1 MVIRTLS
8 ALHYRNLNEIVVE
21 FSEGVNLLY
30 GDNGQGKTNL
40 VESIYFITH
49 LDSFR
54 TGQLSAL
61 IQNGQRAGHIQAL
74 IDSHGQTCKAT
85 VEITPRGRR
94 VWLDDEPIRRLSE
107 YVGRFFSIVFNPENL
122 FAFRQQPHE
131 RRMTLDRYLSF
142 LEPEY
147 VAELRE
153 FRTIHAQKNQL
164 LKAEQRPDLADW
176 NGLFAQKCYTIG
188 AYRSALIAGLN
199 PLLSQVHQRLVGGES
214 ALRLVYQPSLSGP
227 VEAMRERL
235 AAVEPQE
242 VRSRF
247 ALFGV
252 HRDDVQ
258 LVDGHGRESEQFS
271 QGEFRLALLALKLAM
286 SEYLAGREKSR
297 PVLIFDD
304 VFSELDQT
312 VHQRLT
318 KELTRLSNQI
328 FITATDRQPG
338 EQMPGARIMEIRD
351 GNVLDEERYRR

>member
-8 ALHYRNLNEIVVE
+8 ALHYRNLNEIVVD

-54 TGQLSAL
+54 TGQLAAV
-61 IQNGQRAGHIQAL
+61 IQNGQRAGHIQAR
-74 IDSHGQTCKAT
+74 IDSRGQQCKAT

-94 VWLDDEPIRRLSE
+94 VWLDDVPIRRLSE

-147 VAELRE
+147 VAALRE
-153 FRTIHAQKNQL
+153 FRAIHAQKNQL

-188 AYRSALIAGLN
+188 VYRRDLIAALN
-199 PLLSQVHQRLVGGES
+199 PLLSQVHQRLVGRAS
-214 ALRLVYQPSLSGP
+214 ALRLVYQPSLGGS
-227 VEAMRERL
+227 VEDMRERL

-252 HRDDVQ
+252 HRDDMQ
-258 LVDGHGRESEQFS
+258 LVDGTGRQSEQFS

-286 SEYLAGREKSR
+286 SEYLAGRELSR

-318 KELTRLSNQI
+318 EELTRLSNQI

-338 EQMPGARIMEIRD
+338 DRMPGARIMEIRD